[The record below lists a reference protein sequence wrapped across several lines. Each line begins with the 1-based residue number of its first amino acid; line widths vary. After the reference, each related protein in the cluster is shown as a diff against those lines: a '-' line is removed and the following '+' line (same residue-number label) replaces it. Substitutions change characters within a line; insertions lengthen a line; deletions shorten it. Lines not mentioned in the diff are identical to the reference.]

1 MNGCRWRIWLLAPFV
16 SLPAA
21 LLLGQ
26 LAAAATVDISSSPLS
41 AGLSKIV
48 PPNIFL
54 LMDDSANTL
63 VDYMPDAVGDN
74 VDSKCYRNW
83 GHNKL
88 AYNPETTYSPPP
100 GSSVGSLL
108 PNAVYTEAWING
120 FSHAAGTTDLS
131 VPTTTTQAQPEVLGT
146 NPFRV
151 VKNSKTV
158 TVTHLAHGYATGT
171 VVTFT
176 NLRSSNG
183 SLVSTVGGVSIA
195 STSQTNRPF
204 SITVIDANHYSFV
217 GSAKAGSTTTGGG
230 SGPIATTYI
239 TVSIPTY
246 YSQYTAA
253 PTAPP
258 STCEP
263 DASYTN
269 QVPATTAEQTNFA
282 NWYSYYRTRSLMLKS
297 TIGRAFAPLDGNYR
311 VGFSSVN
318 NSSATES
325 AGKFRRI
332 RAFTSTNSNRSNWYN
347 SLYAVTPAG
356 TNPLRAA
363 LSRTGRMYAG
373 TLTGLTGSNDPVQYS
388 CQQNF
393 TLMVTDGYWTTGGE
407 TTTYGP
413 YKMNGT
419 TVVGDQDGDATKFRA
434 PYVDANKVANTLAD
448 VASYYFN
455 TDLRTSGQTG
465 GPSGATGT
473 GPTLDV
479 SANNVPQV
487 NSDKAT
493 WQHMNT
499 FALALGANG
508 DLAYNPT
515 YLTGGSADYNAILA
529 GTKSWPNPDPTNAAG
544 QITSRIDDLWHAAV
558 NGHGQYFSASNP
570 DAIVGSLQGM
580 LAAIS
585 RITSSAAAA
594 ATSSLEPVTGD
605 NFAYVAQF
613 TTGTWSGDLTA
624 RKIDLT
630 TGVLEATPV
639 WSAATQLSGSVG
651 ATSDTRVIYT
661 YSTSTSNKLK
671 PFTYGN
677 LSSEISAGYF
687 RSSSSNPNG
696 ALTQYNLLSGSAQ
709 SNLNTSAN
717 MIAWIR
723 GQNGFEDIEANT
735 ANNRVYRARTSVLG
749 DIVNS
754 APVYVKKPPFNY
766 VDAGYASYI
775 TNQANRQAVVYVS
788 SNDGM
793 LHALNA
799 DTGAELWAY
808 IPTQAKPYLYKLAD
822 SNYANLHR
830 FLVDGSIAVGDVYD
844 SATSSWKT
852 ILVGMLGAGGRGL
865 YALDITDPTA
875 PKALWEF
882 SNASDGDLGY
892 TLGNAIITKRNAD
905 GKWIVA
911 FASGY
916 NNSNTLSTNSARL
929 FVVDALTGVK
939 YAGTAGE
946 IIATEETTDLN
957 STGIARITAYVASSR
972 TNNPAQYVYGGSLS
986 GSLFRFDLDD
996 GVAQRLGR
1004 TSSVAGDLPITARP
1018 EVATITTSTGVSYRV
1033 VYIGTGRYLGATDLA
1048 TTATSATKSQGIFAI
1063 KDTGADL
1070 GDLQAAG
1077 ANLVEQTLDSSTS
1090 PSKIPNPQ
1098 PVDWATK
1105 KGWYVKL
1112 PIGERINVDLKLQVG
1127 SLVGVSN
1134 TPIDDYCYTGGS
1146 STQYVLAYKDGTAI
1160 SSQATKNVGTPVGS
1174 SLATGVA
1181 VIKLPTGKVVSII
1194 TESDTTVAAAA
1205 LPVDAAM
1212 GLSLRRVSWKELL

>member
-1 MNGCRWRIWLLAPFV
+1 MNGCRWRIWALRPLTTLPVGLLI
-16 SLPAA
+16 
-21 LLLGQ
+21 GQ
-26 LAAAATVDISSSPLS
+26 LAVAGTVDISSSPLS
-41 AGLSKIV
+41 SGLSKLV

-54 LMDDSANTL
+54 LMDDSAATL

-74 VDSKCYRNW
+74 VNNKCYRNW

-88 AYNPETTYSPPP
+88 AYNPAITYSPPP

-108 PNAVYTEAWING
+108 PNSSYTAAWNNG
-120 FSHAAGTTDLS
+120 FDYNDGQRNLS
-131 VPTTTTQAQPEVLGT
+131 VPATTTQAQPEVMGA
-146 NPFRV
+146 NPFSV
-151 VKNSKTV
+151 TANSKTV
-158 TVTHLAHGYATGT
+158 TVTQLAHGYASGT

-176 NLRSSNG
+176 DLKSSNG
-183 SLVSTVGGVSIA
+183 SKISTVGGTYIA
-195 STSQTNRPF
+195 ATSGNNRSF
-204 SITVIDANHYSFV
+204 SITVIDANHYQFTTNSRA
-217 GSAKAGSTTTGGG
+217 SSTTAGGG

-239 TVSIPTY
+239 TVTIPYY

-253 PTAPP
+253 PTAAPA
-258 STCEP
+258 TCEP
-263 DASYTN
+263 DASYAN
-269 QVPATTAEQTNFA
+269 IVPATTAEQTNFA
-282 NWYSYYRTRSLMLKS
+282 NWYSYYRTRSLTLKS

-311 VGFSSVN
+311 VGFSTVN
-318 NSSATES
+318 YSGTSDGT
-325 AGKFRRI
+325 GKFRRI
-332 RAFTSTNSNRSNWYN
+332 RPFTSSNSYRSNWYN
-347 SLYAVTPAG
+347 YLYAVKPAG
-356 TNPLRAA
+356 STPLRAA
-363 LSRTGRMYAG
+363 LSKAGRMYAG
-373 TLTGLTGSNDPVQYS
+373 TLTGLTGIYDPVQYS

-413 YKMNGT
+413 FKMNGT
-419 TVVGDQDGDATKFRA
+419 TVVGDPDGDTTKFRA
-434 PYVDANKVANTLAD
+434 PYVDAYKVANTLAD

-465 GPSGATGT
+465 GPSGATGA
-473 GPTLDV
+473 GPSLDV

-508 DLAYNPT
+508 ELAYNAT

-558 NGHGQYFSASNP
+558 NGHGQYFSAANP
-570 DAIVGSLQGM
+570 DTVVTSLQSM

-605 NFAYVAQF
+605 NYAYVAQF

-630 TGVLEATPV
+630 TGVLAATPV
-639 WSAATQLSGSVG
+639 WSATAQLATRTG
-651 ATSDTRVIYT
+651 ATSDNRVIYT
-661 YSTSTSNKLK
+661 YSASGTNKLK

-677 LSSEISAGYF
+677 LSSEISSGYF
-687 RSSSSNPNG
+687 KSSSSNPNG
-696 ALTQYNLLSGSAQ
+696 SLTQYNLLSGSAQ
-709 SNLNTSAN
+709 SNLNTNAN

-723 GQNGFEDIEANT
+723 GQNGFEDIDANT
-735 ANNRVYRARTSVLG
+735 ADNRVYRARTSVLG

-766 VDAGYASYI
+766 VDTGYGSYSAD
-775 TNQANRQAVVYVS
+775 QANRQAMVYVG

-793 LHALNA
+793 LHAFNA
-799 DTGAELWAY
+799 DTGTELWAY
-808 IPTQAKPYLYKLAD
+808 IPSQAIPYLYKLAD

-844 SATSSWKT
+844 SGTRSWKT
-852 ILVGMLGAGGRGL
+852 ILVGMLGAAGRGL
-865 YALDITDPTA
+865 YALDVTDPTT

-882 SNASDGDLGY
+882 TNGTDSDLGY

-916 NNSNTLSTNSARL
+916 NNSNSLSPNAARL
-929 FVVDALTGVK
+929 FVVDALTGSQ

-946 IIATEETTDLN
+946 IVATEETTDLN

-972 TNNPAQYVYGGSLS
+972 TNNTAQYVYGGSLS
-986 GSLFRFDLDD
+986 GSIFRFDLDS

-1004 TSSVAGDLPITARP
+1004 TSSIAGDLPITARP
-1018 EVATITTSTGVSYRV
+1018 EVATVTTSTGVSYRI

-1048 TTATSATKSQGIFAI
+1048 TTSTSAIKTQAIFAI
-1063 KDTGADL
+1063 KDSGTDL
-1070 GDLQAAG
+1070 GDLQTLG
-1077 ANLVEQTLDSSTS
+1077 TTLVEQTLDSSSS
-1090 PSKIPNPQ
+1090 PSQIPNPK
-1098 PVDWATK
+1098 PVDWGTK
-1105 KGWYVKL
+1105 NGWFVKL
-1112 PIGERINVDLKLQVG
+1112 PLGERINVDLKLQVG

-1134 TPIDDYCYTGGS
+1134 TPIDDYCYTGGT
-1146 STQYVLAYKDGTAI
+1146 STQYVLGYKDGTSI

-1194 TESDTTVAAAA
+1194 TEADTTVAAAA

>member
-1 MNGCRWRIWLLAPFV
+1 MNRCRWRIWLLAPFV
-16 SLPAA
+16 SLPGA

-74 VDSKCYRNW
+74 VNNKCYRNW

-88 AYNPETTYSPPP
+88 AYNPAITYSPPP

-108 PNAVYTEAWING
+108 PNAAYTEAWING
-120 FSHAAGTTDLS
+120 FNHDAGTTDLS
-131 VPTTTTQAQPEVLGT
+131 VPTTTTQARPEVMGA
-146 NPFRV
+146 NPFSV

-158 TVTHLAHGYATGT
+158 TVTQLAHGYATGT
-171 VVTFT
+171 NVTFT

-183 SLVSTVGGVSIA
+183 TRISKVGDIPIA
-195 STSQTNRPF
+195 STSGNFRSF
-204 SITVIDANHYSFV
+204 SITVIDANTYSFV
-217 GSAKAGSTTTGGG
+217 GSSRADSTTSGGG

-239 TVSIPTY
+239 TVTIPFY
-246 YSQYTAA
+246 YSQYTTA
-253 PTAPP
+253 PNAPP

-269 QVPATTAEQTNFA
+269 VVPTTNAEKTNFA

-311 VGFSSVN
+311 VGFSKVSYTGTTDG
-318 NSSATES
+318 S
-325 AGKFRRI
+325 GRFRRI
-332 RAFTSTNSNRSNWYN
+332 RPFTSSNRSTWYEY
-347 SLYAVTPAG
+347 LYAVTPSG
-356 TNPLRAA
+356 NTPLRAA
-363 LSRTGRMYAG
+363 LSKAGRMYAG
-373 TLTGLTGSNDPVQYS
+373 ALSELTGSTDPVQYS

-393 TLMVTDGYWTTGGE
+393 TLLVTDGYWTTGGE
-407 TTTYGP
+407 TGSYGP

-419 TVVGDQDGDATKFRA
+419 TVVGDQDGDATKYRA
-434 PYVDANKVANTLAD
+434 PYLDTNRIANTLAD
-448 VASYYFN
+448 VASYYYN

-465 GPSGATGT
+465 APSGATGT

-479 SANNVPQV
+479 SANNVPQT

-499 FALALGANG
+499 FALALGTNG
-508 DLAYNPT
+508 ELAYNAN
-515 YLTGGSADYNAILA
+515 YLSGGSTDYNAILA

-544 QITSRIDDLWHAAV
+544 QITARIDDLWHAAV
-558 NGHGQYFSASNP
+558 NGHGQYFSAANP
-570 DAIVGSLQGM
+570 DAVVGSLKGM

-585 RITSSAAAA
+585 RINSSAAAA

-605 NFAYVAQF
+605 NYAYVAQF

-624 RKIDLT
+624 RTIDLT
-630 TGVLEATPV
+630 TGVLGSTAA
-639 WSAATQLSGSVG
+639 WSAATQLSGTVG

-661 YSTSTSNKLK
+661 YSASAANKLK
-671 PFTYGN
+671 PFTAGN
-677 LSSEISAGYF
+677 LNSEISAGYF
-687 RSSSSNPNG
+687 RSSGSNPNG
-696 ALTQYNLLSGSAQ
+696 RLTQYNLLADPAQ
-709 SNLNTSAN
+709 DNLNTSAN

-735 ANNRVYRARTSVLG
+735 ADNRVYRARTSVLG

-766 VDAGYASYI
+766 VDAGYSSYI
-775 TNQANRQAVVYVS
+775 TNQANRQAVVYVG

-793 LHALNA
+793 LHAFNA

-808 IPTQAKPYLYKLAD
+808 IPSQAIPYLYKLAD

-830 FLVDGSIAVGDVYD
+830 FLVDGAITVGDVYD
-844 SATSSWKT
+844 TSTSSWKT

-865 YALDITDPTA
+865 YALDITDPNA
-875 PKALWEF
+875 PEALWEF
-882 SNASDGDLGY
+882 TNASDGDLGY
-892 TLGNAIITKRNAD
+892 TLGNAVITKRNAD

-916 NNSNTLSTNSARL
+916 NNSNTLSNNSARL

-957 STGIARITAYVASSR
+957 STGISRITAYVASSR
-972 TNNPAQYVYGGSLS
+972 TNNTAQYVYGGSLS

-996 GVAQRLGR
+996 GVAHRLGR

-1018 EVATITTSTGVSYRV
+1018 EVATVTTSTGLSYRV

-1070 GDLQAAG
+1070 GNLQAAS

-1098 PVDWATK
+1098 PVDWASKT
-1105 KGWYVKL
+1105 GWYVKL

-1160 SSQATKNVGTPVGS
+1160 SSQVQKNVGTPVGS

-1194 TESDTTVAAAA
+1194 TEADTTVAAAA